1 MVVWVRK
8 QFKLDGDGSVVVV
21 DLKLH
26 LATRLLSFAH
36 FVLQKLNLH
45 FPAHRCLFR
54 VEICQFFE
62 LGLLVFTVA
71 LLGAKLAS
79 YI

>member
-8 QFKLDGDGSVVVV
+8 QFKLDGDRSVVVV

-26 LATRLLSFAH
+26 LTTRHLSLSH
-36 FVLQKLNLH
+36 FVLQNLNLY

-54 VEICQFFE
+54 VEVCQFFE